1 VSIRQTFAENRRRFK
16 LAAVRHRV
24 VRVWTTDEDMTLAR
38 RCLFTALYVVSYTV
52 LLKVRLNYLKFTENQ
67 DFTKG

>member
-1 VSIRQTFAENRRRFK
+1 MFNTS
-16 LAAVRHRV
+16 HRDNLSCPSV
-24 VRVWTTDEDMTLAR
+24 KPLLRIGDDMTLAR
-38 RCLFTALYVVSYTV
+38 KCLFTTPYVVSYTV